1 MFSLLVLS
9 VSVAA
14 DATAVAIAASVRGI
28 TFTRGLVMAL
38 CFGAAQSVMA
48 GIGWLG
54 GLALGEQWEKWDHWI
69 ALVLLSGVGIKM
81 IREAFTEDHGA
92 EPFVASWSAI
102 LFLAL
107 ATSIDALAVGVSLRT
122 LDVPIAVALMLIG
135 LVTFLL
141 SAAGAAFGRF
151 LGERFGRLIEV
162 AGGAGLIAIGIS
174 IVVDH
179 SR

>member
-9 VSVAA
+9 FSVAA

-92 EPFVASWSAI
+92 EPVVASWSAI